1 MFSENKIKFR
11 GDYENKRNLRFRRE
25 NKSQMGKWKFKWE
38 NSLKEKNKLVE
49 KKLGSF
55 IFQMI

>member
-25 NKSQMGKWKFKWE
+25 NKSQMGKLKFKWE
-38 NSLKEKNKLVE
+38 NSLKG
-49 KKLGSF
+49 KKLTC
-55 IFQMI
+55 